1 MSRKSKALEF
11 ANAVYPITITGRHI
25 EVTDSMR
32 DYALE
37 KASKLERFS
46 NRIIDI
52 NVIMD
57 IQKLVHSVE
66 VIVKV
71 NDQLIR
77 SLAESED
84 IYASIDKAVDKAEA
98 QLLKYKSKMN
108 DHHVKNRPVADM
120 KVNVVRLLPKGE
132 EDALDIEDE
141 DEYSVGQSRKHEVVS
156 QEVRPLKMLTI
167 NEALIKMEGSDDVFQ
182 VFKDEAD
189 QQLKVIYRRKDGHYG
204 ILQPQS

>member
-37 KASKLERFS
+37 KASKLEKFS

-52 NVIMD
+52 SIIMD

-66 VIVKV
+66 VIVKI

-84 IYASIDKAVDKAEA
+84 MYTSIDKSVDKAEA
-98 QLLKYKSKMN
+98 QLLKYKSKIN
-108 DHHVKNRPVADM
+108 DHHVKNRPVMDM

-132 EDALDIEDE
+132 EAALDIEDE
-141 DEYSVGQSRKHEVVS
+141 DEYSISQSRKHEIVN
-156 QEVRPLKMLTI
+156 QEMRPLKMLTI
-167 NEALIKMEGSDDVFQ
+167 NEALIKMEGSEDIFL

-189 QQLKVIYRRKDGHYG
+189 QHLKVIYRRKDGHYG
-204 ILQPQS
+204 IIQPQS

>member
-52 NVIMD
+52 SVIMD

-71 NDQLIR
+71 NDQLMR

-84 IYASIDKAVDKAEA
+84 IYTSIDKAVDKAEA

-108 DHHVKNRPVADM
+108 DHHVKNRPISDM

-132 EDALDIEDE
+132 EAALDIEDE
-141 DEYSVGQSRKHEVVS
+141 DEYSIGQSRKHEVVS

-167 NEALIKMEGSDDVFQ
+167 NEALLKMEMSDDIFH